1 MAGDVGVEVFLFSG
15 VAALFLG
22 VGPVVSKRG
31 LAMGGTW
38 MQAVLLVLGIRT
50 ALFWVALVGL
60 AGTDPF
66 AGLSPF
72 VAGVF
77 VLGGVLASGVG
88 RVVFAIGIDRIGSSL
103 SNAFTNTRPLFAVLM
118 AVAWLGE
125 TVTAGMAAGVLV
137 LVFGLGVLSL
147 SRGGDVSGWR
157 RTDLVFPLLAALVF
171 AAGNVVRRF
180 GFTISPVTTLQ
191 AVTVGETAALLT
203 MVAFAAATGR
213 LGADGAPRRAFGH
226 FALNGLTATVGL
238 FAVFTALRAGPV
250 SIVDPV
256 TATAPLVTA
265 VVAAFVLRDVERVTA
280 GLVLGVGL
288 VVGGVALLTATA
300 V

>member
-1 MAGDVGVEVFLFSG
+1 MAGSVGTEVFLLAG
-15 VAALFLG
+15 VAAVFLG
-22 VGPVVSKRG
+22 AGPAVSKRG

-38 MQAVLLVLGIRT
+38 MQAVLLVLLTRT
-50 ALFWVALVGL
+50 ALFWVVLVVVS
-60 AGTDPF
+60 GTDPF

-77 VLGGVLASGVG
+77 VLGGVLASGLG
-88 RVVFAIGIDRIGSSL
+88 RLVFAIGIDRLGSSL

-125 TVTAGMAAGVLV
+125 TVTPGMAAGVIV
-137 LVFGLGVLSL
+137 LVCGLGLLSL

-157 RTDLVFPLLAALVF
+157 RSDLIFPLAAAVVF

-180 GFTISPVTTLQ
+180 GFTVSSVTSLQ
-191 AVTVGETAALLT
+191 AVTVGETAALVS

-213 LGADGAPRRAFGH
+213 LGADGAPRRAFGY
-226 FALNGLTATVGL
+226 FAVNGLTAGVGL
-238 FAVFTALRAGPV
+238 FAMFAALRAGPV

-256 TATAPLVTA
+256 TATAPLVTTA
-265 VVAAFVLRDVERVTA
+265 VAYLILRDVERITSR
-280 GLVLGVGL
+280 LVLGVVL
-288 VVGGVALLTATA
+288 VVAGVALLTATA
-300 V
+300 A

>member
-1 MAGDVGVEVFLFSG
+1 MAASAGPAVFLFSG
-15 VAALFLG
+15 AAALFLG
-22 VGPVVSKRG
+22 LGPVISKRG
-31 LAMGGTW
+31 LSMGGTW
-38 MQAVLLVLGIRT
+38 MQAVLLVLGVRT

-60 AGTDPF
+60 SGADPF

-88 RVVFAIGIDRIGSSL
+88 RIAFAIGIDRIGSSL

-118 AVAWLGE
+118 AVVWLGE
-125 TVTAGMAAGVLV
+125 TVTPGMAAGVLM
-137 LVFGLGVLSL
+137 LVFGLAVLSL
-147 SRGGDVSGWR
+147 SRGGDLSGWR
-157 RTDLVFPLLAALVF
+157 RTDLVFPLLAAIVF

-180 GFTISPVTTLQ
+180 GFTISPVTSLQ
-191 AVTVGETAALLT
+191 AVTVGETAALVS

-213 LGADGAPRRAFGH
+213 LGAAGAPRRAFGY
-226 FALNGLTATVGL
+226 FALNGVTAAVGL
-238 FAVFTALRAGPV
+238 LAVFVALRAGPV

-256 TATAPLVTA
+256 TATAPLVTTA
-265 VVAAFVLRDVERVTA
+265 VAALVLRDVERVTPRIAA
-280 GLVLGVGL
+280 GVVL

>member
-1 MAGDVGVEVFLFSG
+1 MAGGVGTEVFLLSG
-15 VAALFLG
+15 AAALFLG
-22 VGPVVSKRG
+22 VGPAVSKRG
-31 LAMGGTW
+31 LSMGGTW
-38 MQAVLLVLGIRT
+38 MQAVLLVLVTRT
-50 ALFWVALVGL
+50 ALFWVVLVGL
-60 AGTDPF
+60 GGADPF

-137 LVFGLGVLSL
+137 LVFGLAVLSL
-147 SRGGDVSGWR
+147 SRGGDVSGWE
-157 RTDLVFPLLAALVF
+157 RTDLVFPLTAALVF

-180 GFTISPVTTLQ
+180 GFTVSPVTSLQ
-191 AVTVGETAALLT
+191 AVTVGETAALVS

-213 LGADGAPRRAFGH
+213 LGSDGAPRRAFGY
-226 FALNGLTATVGL
+226 FAVNGLTAAVGL
-238 FAVFTALRAGPV
+238 FAFFAALRAGPV
-250 SIVDPV
+250 SIVDPL
-256 TATAPLVTA
+256 TATAPLVTTA
-265 VVAAFVLRDVERVTA
+265 VAYLVLRDVERVTSR
-280 GLVLGVGL
+280 L
-288 VVGGVALLTATA
+288 VVGVVLVVAGVAVLTATA
-300 V
+300 A

>member
-1 MAGDVGVEVFLFSG
+1 MAGSVGVEVFLFSG

-22 VGPVVSKRG
+22 VGPAVSKRG
-31 LAMGGTW
+31 LAIGGTW
-38 MQAVLLVLGIRT
+38 MQAVLFVLSVRT
-50 ALFWVALVGL
+50 ALFWVALAGL
-60 AGTDPF
+60 GGADPF

-125 TVTAGMAAGVLV
+125 IVTAGMAAGVLV
-137 LVFGLGVLSL
+137 LVVGLAVLSL

-180 GFTISPVTTLQ
+180 GFTVSPVTPLQ
-191 AVTVGETAALLT
+191 AVTVGETAALVS

-213 LGADGAPRRAFGH
+213 TGADGAPRRAFGY
-226 FALNGLTATVGL
+226 FALNGLTAAVGL

-256 TATAPLVTA
+256 TATAPLVTT
-265 VVAAFVLRDVERVTA
+265 VLAAFILRDVERVTSR
-280 GLVLGVGL
+280 LVLGVLL
-288 VVGGVALLTATA
+288 VVGGVALLTATS

>member
-1 MAGDVGVEVFLFSG
+1 MAASAGPEVFLFSG
-15 VAALFLG
+15 AAALFLG
-22 VGPVVSKRG
+22 LGPVISKRG
-31 LAMGGTW
+31 LSMGGTW
-38 MQAVLLVLGIRT
+38 MQAVLLVLGVRT

-60 AGTDPF
+60 SGADPF

-72 VAGVF
+72 VVGVF

-88 RVVFAIGIDRIGSSL
+88 RIAFAIGIDRIGSSL

-118 AVAWLGE
+118 AVVWLGE
-125 TVTAGMAAGVLV
+125 TVTPGMAAGVLV
-137 LVFGLGVLSL
+137 LVFGLAVLSL
-147 SRGGDVSGWR
+147 SRGGDLSGWR
-157 RTDLVFPLLAALVF
+157 RTDLVFPLLAAVVF

-180 GFTISPVTTLQ
+180 GFTISPVTSLQ
-191 AVTVGETAALLT
+191 AVTVGETAALVS

-213 LGADGAPRRAFGH
+213 LGADGAPRRAFGY
-226 FALNGLTATVGL
+226 FALNGVTAAVGL
-238 FAVFTALRAGPV
+238 LAVFVALRAGPV

-256 TATAPLVTA
+256 TATAPLVTTA
-265 VVAAFVLRDVERVTA
+265 VAALVLRDVERVTPRLAA
-280 GLVLGVGL
+280 GVVL